1 MHKIN
6 KFFFS
11 LKCAI
16 NGIKTVFKEE
26 QNFKIEFFLGL
37 LAILLGIILHITKIE
52 MIIIILCITIILSAE
67 TVNTAIEDLCD
78 KVEPHHDKT
87 IGKIKDIMAG
97 FVLIA
102 SMGSIII
109 GITMFLPK
117 ILVL

>member
-1 MHKIN
+1 MMN

-26 QNFKIEFFLGL
+26 QNFKTEFFLGV
-37 LAILLGIILHITKIE
+37 LAVLLGISLKVTSIE
-52 MIIIILCITIILSAE
+52 MIIIVLCIIIVLTAE
-67 TVNTAIEDLCD
+67 IVNTAIEDLCD

-97 FVLIA
+97 FVLI
-102 SMGSIII
+102 SSIGSIII
-109 GITMFLPK
+109 GMTIFLPK

>member
-26 QNFKIEFFLGL
+26 QNFKTEAFLGVVAL
-37 LAILLGIILHITKIE
+37 LLGLILSITKIE
-52 MIIIILCITIILSAE
+52 MVIVIFCIIIVLTGEI
-67 TVNTAIEDLCD
+67 VNTAIEDLCN

-102 SMGSIII
+102 SIGSIVIGLII
-109 GITMFLPK
+109 FLPK
-117 ILVL
+117 LLVL

>member
-1 MHKIN
+1 MS

-26 QNFKIEFFLGL
+26 QNFKTEFFLGI
-37 LAILLGIILHITKIE
+37 LAIVLGISLHITNIE
-52 MIIIILCITIILSAE
+52 MIIVILCTIIVLTAE
-67 TVNTAIEDLCD
+67 IVNTAIEDLCD
-78 KVEPHHDKT
+78 KIEPTHDKT

-102 SMGSIII
+102 SIGSIII
-109 GITMFLPK
+109 GIIIFLPK
-117 ILVL
+117 IMAL